1 MEKINLLSFLAI
13 VLLLPTLVT
22 SCNKNNDLIG
32 EYEVNKNDTKKL
44 IYFEDDDVDGYHTIK
59 LSLEEDDK
67 ATLTIL
73 SKGSIEDDET
83 GEILNFKYEMECSG
97 KWNIDRDFK
106 KSEITNGIMDLVL
119 DDYDINILELKL
131 DGEVVSDE
139 FEEEFLEA
147 IVENEDEFF
156 EELKDMF
163 GTNLEMLLITDNG
176 FSLTLEDGDRIR
188 FKRVE

>member
-1 MEKINLLSFLAI
+1 MGKINLLSFLAI

-32 EYEVNKNDTKKL
+32 EYVVNKNDTKKIL
-44 IYFEDDDVDGYHTIK
+44 YFEDDDVDGYHTIK

-106 KSEITNGIMDLVL
+106 KSEITNGTMDLVL
-119 DDYDINILELKL
+119 DDYEINVLELKL
-131 DGEVVSDE
+131 DGEVITDE
-139 FEEEFLEA
+139 FEEEFLEG
-147 IVENEDEFF
+147 ILENEDEFF

>member
-1 MEKINLLSFLAI
+1 MGKINLLSFLAI

-106 KSEITNGIMDLVL
+106 KSEITNGTMDLVL
-119 DDYDINILELKL
+119 DDYEINVLELKL
-131 DGEVVSDE
+131 DGEVITDE
-139 FEEEFLEA
+139 FEEEFLEG
-147 IVENEDEFF
+147 ILENEDEFF